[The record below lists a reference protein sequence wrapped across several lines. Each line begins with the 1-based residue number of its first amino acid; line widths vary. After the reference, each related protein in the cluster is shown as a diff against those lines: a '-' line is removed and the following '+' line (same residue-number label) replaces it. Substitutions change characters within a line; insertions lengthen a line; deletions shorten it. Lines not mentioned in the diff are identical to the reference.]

1 MKTFSNMRTGVAMF
15 ALLAVPATGSAVAQE
30 LEPAPVTQNINVYGS
45 LPTDLSGLPAGP
57 EFDGFISSR
66 TGNEI
71 EVTSADGSV
80 TSFVVGAITDIKA
93 RGGFLGLGRRELTT
107 ASLYN
112 GLPVSVQTVQW
123 EDGLLASEIRFS
135 ASDYETAQM
144 VRNGTEQRFAN
155 NEMAIEENAA
165 AAEALR
171 GRVANIDQY
180 NVMGVTNVYFDTAR
194 HNISPI
200 AQQELCQFATEAAA
214 VDGAQLIVV
223 GYTDSVGNQEYN
235 QALSERRAEGVVN
248 YLQQECGWAPWR
260 MMTPTG
266 MAESDPAAD
275 NTTAAGR
282 AQNRRVSVN
291 MLVSKALD
299 EGMGG

>member
-1 MKTFSNMRTGVAMF
+1 MNTMSNMRAGIALF
-15 ALLAVPATGSAVAQE
+15 ALLAVPATGSVMAQE
-30 LEPAPVTQNINVYGS
+30 LEPAAASDNINVYGN
-45 LPTDLSGLPAGP
+45 LPSDLSGLPAGP
-57 EFDGFISSR
+57 TFEGFISSR

-71 EVTSADGSV
+71 EVTGANGAV
-80 TSFVVGAITDIKA
+80 TTFVVGPITDIKA
-93 RGGFLGLGRRELTT
+93 RGGFLGLGRTELTT

-112 GLPVSVQTVQW
+112 GLPVEVETVQW
-123 EDGLLASEIRFS
+123 EGGLLASEIRFS
-135 ASDYETAQM
+135 SEDFETAQM
-144 VRNGTEQRFAN
+144 VRNGTEQRFAS

-180 NVMGVTNVYFDTAR
+180 NVMGVTNVYFDTGR

-200 AQQELCQFATEAAA
+200 AQQELCEFATDAAA
-214 VDGAQLIVV
+214 TDGAQLIVV
-223 GYTDSVGNQEYN
+223 GYTDNVGNQEFN
-235 QALSERRAEGVVN
+235 QRLSERRAEGVVN

-266 MAESDPAAD
+266 MAEADPAAD
-275 NTTAAGR
+275 NTTEAGR